1 MKLQNIRAMARKEA
15 WHMLRDA
22 RGLAFM
28 FLMPAMMLF
37 IFGYAI
43 NLDIMNAPVGL
54 LEESHDLASNEL
66 AARFASSHAFR
77 VERHFH
83 DRAELAASIQ
93 RGQVWG
99 AIVVPSTYAH
109 DLAQGHAV
117 VQLILDGTDSNS
129 ARLVR
134 NYVLAVVNQ
143 HALSLIDA
151 QPPVTV
157 EARTWFNETNE
168 SRYAIV
174 PGVIVMVMAMVG
186 ALMTALT
193 VAREMESGNLVM
205 LRTTPLSR
213 GEFLLGKLVPYFFVG
228 MADVAGS
235 VAAAVFI
242 FDVPLRG
249 SVFGLAL
256 VSALFLLVA
265 MTQGVLISL
274 VAGNQILASQ
284 MVQVSTFM
292 PSFLLSGVVYA
303 IANMP
308 EALQYLTLI
317 IPARYYVVVVK
328 GIFLKG
334 IGPVVLWTEVGALLA
349 ILSLLAFL
357 LMRAAR
363 RLGLQ

>member
-1 MKLQNIRAMARKEA
+1 MKLRNVVAMARKEA

-22 RGLAFM
+22 RSLAFM

-43 NLDIMNAPVGL
+43 NLDIMHAPVGL
-54 LEESHDLASNEL
+54 LQESRDLASDEL
-66 AARFASSHAFR
+66 VSRFTASRAFR
-77 VERHFH
+77 VERRFH
-83 DRAELAASIQ
+83 DRAELSASIQ
-93 RGQVWG
+93 RGEVWA
-99 AIVVPSTYAH
+99 AIVVPHTYAR
-109 DLAQGHAV
+109 DLARGSAV

-129 ARLVR
+129 GRLVR
-134 NYVLAVVNQ
+134 NYVLAVVNEY
-143 HALSLIDA
+143 ASTLTGASAPIR
-151 QPPVTV
+151 V

-174 PGVIVMVMAMVG
+174 PGVIVLVMGMVG
-186 ALMTALT
+186 TMMTALT
-193 VAREMESGNLVM
+193 VSREMESGNLVM
-205 LRTTPLSR
+205 LRTTPLSS

-228 MADVAGS
+228 MADVAGA

-249 SVFGLAL
+249 TLAALAL

-274 VAGNQILASQ
+274 VAGNQLLASQ
-284 MVQVSTFM
+284 MVQVTTFM
-292 PSFLLSGVVYA
+292 PAFLLSGTVYA

-308 EALQYLTLI
+308 EALQYFTLLV
-317 IPARYYVVVVK
+317 PARYYVTLVK

-349 ILSLLAFL
+349 MLSVLAFL
-357 LMRAAR
+357 LMRRAR
-363 RLGLQ
+363 TLGLQ

>member
-1 MKLQNIRAMARKEA
+1 MKLQNVGAMARKETR
-15 WHMLRDA
+15 HMLRDA
-22 RGLAFM
+22 RSLAFM

-37 IFGYAI
+37 IYGYAI

-54 LEESHDLASNEL
+54 LQESHDRASNEL
-66 AARFASSHAFR
+66 AARFTASSAFR
-77 VERHFH
+77 VERRFH
-83 DRAELAASIQ
+83 DRAALAASIQ
-93 RGQVWG
+93 RGEVWA
-99 AIVVPSTYAH
+99 AIVVPATYTR

-117 VQLILDGTDSNS
+117 VQLVLDGTDSNS

-143 HALSLIDA
+143 HALSLADVR
-151 QPPVTV
+151 PPVTV
-157 EARTWFNETNE
+157 EARTWFNETSE

-186 ALMTALT
+186 TLMTALT

-228 MADVAGS
+228 MADVAAS

-249 SVFGLAL
+249 SVPGLAL

-284 MVQVSTFM
+284 MVQVSTFL
-292 PSFLLSGVVYA
+292 PSFLLSGVIYA

-308 EALQYLTLI
+308 EALQVLTLV
-317 IPARYYVVVVK
+317 IPARYYVVLVK

-334 IGPVVLWTEVGALLA
+334 IGPVVLWAQVAALLA
-349 ILSLLAFL
+349 VLGLLAFL